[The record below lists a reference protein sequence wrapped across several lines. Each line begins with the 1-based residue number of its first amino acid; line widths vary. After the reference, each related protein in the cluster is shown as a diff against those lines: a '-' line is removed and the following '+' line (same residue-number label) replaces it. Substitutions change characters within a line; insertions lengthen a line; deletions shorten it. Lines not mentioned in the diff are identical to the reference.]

1 MDRKNNIPKFP
12 ESYLGDKS
20 DEYENSASMERNQKR
35 TTLITLQYLF
45 DEKLNNIGFE
55 DALKESTYLILD
67 LGCGTGFSTEVL
79 LAEGFRVIAVDILID
94 MLSKAV
100 KKKQF
105 FLNNKNVEYLLA
117 DINHLPFRGNSID
130 HTISISAY
138 NFITYGK
145 EDIREINK
153 TINNSAKYLHEI
165 LKQNGRIVLEFY
177 PKDDDELN
185 FFISSFIN
193 NGFKGFMVKNNPRQ
207 KGGQTFLLLKRC

>member
-20 DEYENSASMERNQKR
+20 NEYENSASMERNQKR

-45 DEKLNNIGFE
+45 DEKLNNIGFK
-55 DALKESTYLILD
+55 DVLKENTYLILD
-67 LGCGTGFSTEVL
+67 LGCGTGFSTEIL

-100 KKKQF
+100 KKKHF
-105 FLNNKNVEYLLA
+105 FPNNKNVEYLLA
-117 DINHLPFRGNSID
+117 DINHLPFRINSID
-130 HTISISAY
+130 LAISISAY
-138 NFITYGK
+138 NFITHGK
-145 EDIREINK
+145 EDILEINK
-153 TINNSAKYLHEI
+153 TINYSAKYLHEI
-165 LKQNGRIVLEFY
+165 LKQNGRFVLEFY

-193 NGFKGFMVKNNPRQ
+193 NGFKGFMVKNNHRQ
-207 KGGQTFLLLKRC
+207 KGGQTFLLLKSC

>member
-20 DEYENSASMERNQKR
+20 NEYENSTSMERNQKR

-55 DALKESTYLILD
+55 DVLKENTYLILD
-67 LGCGTGFSTEVL
+67 LGCGTGFSTEIL

-100 KKKQF
+100 KKKHF
-105 FLNNKNVEYLLA
+105 FPNNNNVEYLLA
-117 DINHLPFRGNSID
+117 DINHLPFRINSID
-130 HTISISAY
+130 LAISISAY
-138 NFITYGK
+138 NFIIYGK
-145 EDIREINK
+145 EDILEINK
-153 TINNSAKYLHEI
+153 TVNNSAKYLHEI

-177 PKDDDELN
+177 PKDDDELYL
-185 FFISSFIN
+185 FISSFIN

-207 KGGQTFLLLKRC
+207 KGGQTFLLLKSC